1 VESTSGEET
10 VNKDVIVMDMG
21 HVTLKQGIVYVLLGG
36 RERSVR
42 LHVVREHMDQTVA
55 FFVTV
60 RMGLLVTKP
69 TGRVIVRWDSKDHCT
84 FYYLVSVMNV
94 AVLI

>member
-60 RMGLLVTKP
+60 RMGLLRPSPCVNLHNSMP
-69 TGRVIVRWDSKDHCT
+69 AMNYFLINNLRVIFK
-84 FYYLVSVMNV
+84 N
-94 AVLI
+94 